1 MGCLIYLLTR
11 RSKVYIVHYMTEN
24 KCQKKCNLDPS
35 TKVCT
40 GCNRTIE
47 EIIDAGNRV
56 KRLRDDGRIT
66 GTKATLVIFDEWES
80 DTQAEDGAEA
90 EAQRDALQVDSLP
103 DDSSEHL
110 S

>member
-24 KCQKKCNLDPS
+24 KCQKKCNLDPI
-35 TKVCT
+35 TKVCM

-47 EIIDAGNRV
+47 EIIDAGNNAREE
-56 KRLRDDGRIT
+56 
-66 GTKATLVIFDEWES
+66 KAK
-80 DTQAEDGAEA
+80 ARA
-90 EAQRDALQVDSLP
+90 EAQESRDALQVDSVA

>member
-1 MGCLIYLLTR
+1 
-11 RSKVYIVHYMTEN
+11 MTEN
-24 KCQKKCNLDPS
+24 KCQKKCKLDPV
-35 TKVCT
+35 TKVCQ

-66 GTKATLVIFDEWES
+66 GTKATLVIFDEWER

>member
-24 KCQKKCNLDPS
+24 KCQKKCKLDKDTS
-35 TKVCT
+35 ICL

-47 EIIDAGNRV
+47 EIINAGNNAREE
-56 KRLRDDGRIT
+56 
-66 GTKATLVIFDEWES
+66 KAK
-80 DTQAEDGAEA
+80 ARAEA
-90 EAQRDALQVDSLP
+90 EAQRDALQVDSVA